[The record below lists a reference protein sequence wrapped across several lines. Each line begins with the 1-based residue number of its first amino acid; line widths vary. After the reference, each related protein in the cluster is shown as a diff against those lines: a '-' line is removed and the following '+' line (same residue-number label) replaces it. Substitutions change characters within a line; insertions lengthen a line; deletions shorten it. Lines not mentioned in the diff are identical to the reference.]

1 MKTLKFQK
9 KYFIAI
15 TFNHAAQIFNFPKNL
30 VPGPVYEALRNI
42 NKRNVTLD
50 LMEMWK
56 DQIEQNKI
64 AQEEKLKQLENKPG
78 RPGRRTGRRPTEYTV
93 PDRKGHLVIY
103 EDNQKY

>member
-64 AQEEKLKQLENKPG
+64 AQQEKIKQLENKNIKPS
-78 RPGRRTGRRPTEYTV
+78 TKRRPSEYTA
-93 PDRKGHLVIY
+93 RKGHQY
-103 EDNQKY
+103 SNRGHCP